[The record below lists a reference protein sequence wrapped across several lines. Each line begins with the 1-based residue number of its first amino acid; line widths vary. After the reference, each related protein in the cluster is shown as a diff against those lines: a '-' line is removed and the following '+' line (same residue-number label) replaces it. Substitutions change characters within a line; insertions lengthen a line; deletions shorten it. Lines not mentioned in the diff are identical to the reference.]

1 MGEESIKGEVREP
14 FALTTPPLPNE
25 KPSTNEKLE
34 MIKLTEE
41 LHSLKYEYEMT
52 VSKIW
57 S

>member
-52 VSKIW
+52 VSEI
-57 S
+57 